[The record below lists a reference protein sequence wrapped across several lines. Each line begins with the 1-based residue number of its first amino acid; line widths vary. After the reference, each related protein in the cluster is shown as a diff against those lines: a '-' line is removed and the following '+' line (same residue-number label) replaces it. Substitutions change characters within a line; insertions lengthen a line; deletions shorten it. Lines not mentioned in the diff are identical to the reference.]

1 MASTKNLRS
10 LANFPRATL
19 KPIYSEAM
27 WWLKQL
33 LQLERSRTPVVCITL
48 TEVRG
53 HAPRDPGAKMLVTA
67 QHTWGSVGGGN
78 LEAVAVARAREM
90 LEGTGLSKSI
100 TQNLTQNLTLKLTPK
115 QMGNY
120 GMQCCG
126 GEVSLFLERMVPN
139 LPQVALFG
147 VGHVGLALAKVLAT
161 LPLEVWL
168 VDSRLER
175 IQEAQKELM
184 QENQAEF
191 HFCHRTFPNH
201 PEELLLELR
210 PQAQVLIF
218 THDHAEDIALLE
230 RALSRPDLGF
240 IGLIGSKVKWI
251 HFQQQ
256 LLAQGLSPTDLAR
269 VTTPIGLPQISSK
282 LPQVIA
288 ISVAAQ
294 LLQHLELPNV

>member
-1 MASTKNLRS
+1 MLV
-10 LANFPRATL
+10 
-19 KPIYSEAM
+19 
-27 WWLKQL
+27 
-33 LQLERSRTPVVCITL
+33 SRT
-48 TEVRG
+48 
-53 HAPRDPGAKMLVTA
+53 
-67 QHTWGSVGGGN
+67 QTWGSVGGGN
-78 LEAVAVARAREM
+78 LEAVAVEQAREL
-90 LEGTGLSKSI
+90 LEQRAAPKSI
-100 TQNLTQNLTLKLTPK
+100 TLKLTPK

-126 GEVSLFLERMVPN
+126 GEVTLFLERMVPN

-175 IQEAQKELM
+175 IQVAQNELAPKCLA
-184 QENQAEF
+184 EFHAEF
-191 HFCHRTFPNH
+191 HFVHQSFPNH
-201 PEELLLELR
+201 PEEMLLELR
-210 PQAQVLIF
+210 PNAHILIF

-251 HFQQQ
+251 HFKAQ
-256 LLAQGLSPTDLAR
+256 LLQQGLTEADLAR
-269 VTTPIGLPQISSK
+269 VTTPIGLPNISSK

-294 LLQHLELPNV
+294 LLQHLELQEG

>member
-1 MASTKNLRS
+1 
-10 LANFPRATL
+10 
-19 KPIYSEAM
+19 
-27 WWLKQL
+27 
-33 LQLERSRTPVVCITL
+33 
-48 TEVRG
+48 
-53 HAPRDPGAKMLVTA
+53 MLVSKS
-67 QHTWGSVGGGN
+67 QTWGSVGGGN
-78 LEAVAVARAREM
+78 LEAVAVEQAQEM
-90 LEGTGLSKSI
+90 LEQQSAPKSLSI
-100 TQNLTQNLTLKLTPK
+100 KLTPK
-115 QMGNY
+115 QMGPY

-126 GEVSLFLERMVPN
+126 GEVTLFLERMTPT

-175 IQEAQKELM
+175 IQAAQKELAH
-184 QENQAEF
+184 ECLAEF
-191 HFCHRTFPNH
+191 HYFHQSFPHH
-201 PEELLLELR
+201 PEEMLLELR
-210 PQAQVLIF
+210 PNAHILIF

-251 HFQQQ
+251 HFREQ
-256 LLAQGLSPTDLAR
+256 LLQNGLTEADLAR
-269 VTTPIGLPQISSK
+269 VTTPIGLPHISSK

-294 LLQHLELPNV
+294 LLQHLELQEG